1 MDFLPSGHV
10 RTDPIISQT
19 CLSDHV
25 HTFYGANILPYPDIT
40 YEELIA
46 VADDENTGNVVEN
59 KSLYWHP
66 TVYKYDRNSKT
77 YTRDVIGQS
86 SSYYIW
92 SNEDEPTKAFPNGFR
107 MIAGTKGNTDTEFPN
122 ANAECVGQSSC
133 ERDDCYTENDFFPKQ
148 ACAELEVSM
157 FFPGCWDGVNL
168 DSEDHMSHVAYT
180 EDGEVEG
187 DCPSTHPVRIPVISF
202 FFRIFDY
209 DGGWHTFSDGSS
221 TYHSDY
227 VSGWDEDFLQSVLDD
242 CENDSLAAMPNGF
255 CDDFITYHDGPKC
268 SDDDCD
274 FTDPN
279 LLKKLKKIQPKKK
292 SFKTLISPEETSTV
306 QDDLPRG
313 TCTGT
318 LFSRDEE
325 SCDDDSK
332 YKFNGRKKN
341 NCGWAYKKNKKHCK
355 KVDKSGEKVKN
366 KCPIA
371 CKNEENCTI
380 PKCVENWE
388 PKKGD
393 FNCASISEMEEQKKR
408 IKACATI
415 GTNKLFGYEACE
427 ECGRCSS

>member
-255 CDDFITYHDGPKC
+255 CDDFITYRDGPKC

-292 SFKTLISPEETSTV
+292 SFKTLISPEATWIV

-318 LFSRDEE
+318 LFPRAPTPSPNVATKAP
-325 SCDDDSK
+325 SK
-332 YKFNGRKKN
+332 ACKEGKFKKFYLKPKRNNNGNIIGAITKNCKWLKNRNNRKKLCRRSN
-341 NCGWAYKKNKKHCK
+341 GTKKFGPPKE
-355 KVDKSGEKVKN
+355 V
-366 KCPIA
+366 CPVT
-371 CKNEENCTI
+371 C
-380 PKCVENWE
+380 
-388 PKKGD
+388 
-393 FNCASISEMEEQKKR
+393 EM
-408 IKACATI
+408 C
-415 GTNKLFGYEACE
+415 
-427 ECGRCSS
+427 